1 MSGTSASMTFEEQ
14 VVLLADKSDYAFP
27 FLMDTDGKKIVVL
40 FKHEGGE
47 PANRMVDMVWKRLK
61 CQTCRSRTKKFS
73 RYSNVEEDPLFLHP
87 TKKAQLPPGHDELFA
102 CQEEVVHTPIMSMV
116 ILRKDQ
122 DLMDGLPSKEGDFYH
137 YHISIPA
144 AHRSECNDLI
154 ATRYEKAL
162 KRYLPSQMTTLI
174 ETLLPRPSKEDPRP
188 RSQRFE
194 DIRASLELMESS
206 LVEIPYGEKLQH
218 SVTWLLRIV
227 QHFKEMDRFLYELTD
242 RQKWWTM
249 ARILLWTS
257 LSPDGLH
264 NAVSPVFQQAYN
276 NVLPVLGNAHNKK
289 ALISILTIRLSPT
302 NYQRPS
308 QTKEL
313 TLGAIQN
320 AEKVLGD
327 FSNRV
332 MTQEE
337 ATRLPHAITLLSTT
351 SSSLQ
356 AFQNMRHQS
365 VKLPLKTA
373 YGFANRSGNAAS
385 FTRLSELL
393 DFLREHPDHRLFIK
407 VTSTAPAYVAHTTL
421 RPELLSVPHFWA
433 YMTDPTFWS
442 RMVEKEYEEVS
453 VIVPLYKYTTYK
465 NIIFLLRHL
474 RQIPSFK
481 NCCFPEFLS
490 LQHRRTCRDAFER
503 LNKEMPISL
512 SDHPMA
518 VGCGLS
524 VINAAGDL
532 HRPLHLRL
540 DDQDLVLHKF

>member
-1 MSGTSASMTFEEQ
+1 
-14 VVLLADKSDYAFP
+14 
-27 FLMDTDGKKIVVL
+27 
-40 FKHEGGE
+40 
-47 PANRMVDMVWKRLK
+47 
-61 CQTCRSRTKKFS
+61 
-73 RYSNVEEDPLFLHP
+73 
-87 TKKAQLPPGHDELFA
+87 
-102 CQEEVVHTPIMSMV
+102 
-116 ILRKDQ
+116 
-122 DLMDGLPSKEGDFYH
+122 
-137 YHISIPA
+137 
-144 AHRSECNDLI
+144 
-154 ATRYEKAL
+154 
-162 KRYLPSQMTTLI
+162 
-174 ETLLPRPSKEDPRP
+174 
-188 RSQRFE
+188 
-194 DIRASLELMESS
+194 
-206 LVEIPYGEKLQH
+206 
-218 SVTWLLRIV
+218 
-227 QHFKEMDRFLYELTD
+227 
-242 RQKWWTM
+242 M

-264 NAVSPVFQQAYN
+264 NAVSSVFQQAYN
-276 NVLPVLGNAHNKK
+276 NVLPVLGDAHNKK
-289 ALISILTIRLSPT
+289 ALISILTTRLSPT

-313 TLGAIQN
+313 SLGAIQN
-320 AEKVLGD
+320 AEKILGD

-337 ATRLPHAITLLSTT
+337 AAELPHAITLLGLTSTT
-351 SSSLQ
+351 GSLQ
-356 AFQNMRHQS
+356 AFQKMR
-365 VKLPLKTA
+365 PPPKTA
-373 YGFANRSGNAAS
+373 YGFANRSGKAAS
-385 FTRLSELL
+385 FTRLSKLL
-393 DFLREHPDHRLFIK
+393 DFLGQHPDHRLFIK
-407 VTSTAPAYVAHTTL
+407 VTHTAPSYVAHTTL